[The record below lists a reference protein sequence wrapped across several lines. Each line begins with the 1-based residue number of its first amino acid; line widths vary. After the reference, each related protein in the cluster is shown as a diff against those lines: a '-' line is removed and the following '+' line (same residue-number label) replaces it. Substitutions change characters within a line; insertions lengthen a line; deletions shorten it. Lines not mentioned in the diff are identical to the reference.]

1 LGLQDDPHHWGDA
14 LFEKFVAEELD
25 GLARRATAA
34 GICIGCLSDRLLVEM
49 IVSLVRNGASEDDID
64 DLVQD
69 ALDQS
74 DETDDVELRP
84 ERPSRMH

>member
-1 LGLQDDPHHWGDA
+1 MQDDPHHWGDA

-49 IVSLVRNGASEDDID
+49 IVSLVRNGASEDDIA

-74 DETDDVELRP
+74 DETDDVELRLDP
-84 ERPSRMH
+84 PSRMH